1 MSSLESDIKYCV
13 SKYGARFDD
22 YIVDTVFF
30 GGGTPSYVSPQ
41 LIAGILK
48 TLKSEF
54 AFDENPEIS
63 IECNPGTIDDEKMRV
78 YAESGFNRCSIGLPN
93 HFDGVGKMV

>member
-13 SKYGARFDD
+13 SKYGARLDD

-41 LIAGILK
+41 LIAGIIK
-48 TLKSEF
+48 K
-54 AFDENPEIS
+54 
-63 IECNPGTIDDEKMRV
+63 
-78 YAESGFNRCSIGLPN
+78 
-93 HFDGVGKMV
+93 

>member
-13 SKYGARFDD
+13 SKYGARLDD

-41 LIAGILK
+41 LIAG
-48 TLKSEF
+48 TLKIPKF
-54 AFDENPEIS
+54 Q
-63 IECNPGTIDDEKMRV
+63 
-78 YAESGFNRCSIGLPN
+78 
-93 HFDGVGKMV
+93 

>member
-13 SKYGARFDD
+13 SKYGARLDD

-63 IECNPGTIDDEKMRV
+63 MFMLKADLTDAVSD
-78 YAESGFNRCSIGLPN
+78 CSR
-93 HFDGVGKMV
+93 FRMTS

>member
-13 SKYGARFDD
+13 SKYGARLDD

-41 LIAGILK
+41 LIAGICIK
-48 TLKSEF
+48 KITL
-54 AFDENPEIS
+54 NMLMYLI
-63 IECNPGTIDDEKMRV
+63 N
-78 YAESGFNRCSIGLPN
+78 
-93 HFDGVGKMV
+93 

>member
-13 SKYGARFDD
+13 SKYGARLDD

-54 AFDENPEIS
+54 AFDENSEIS
-63 IECNPGTIDDEKMRV
+63 IECNPGTIDDEFIHLKNLKMDFLRQEMQ
-78 YAESGFNRCSIGLPN
+78 ALKILTL
-93 HFDGVGKMV
+93 M